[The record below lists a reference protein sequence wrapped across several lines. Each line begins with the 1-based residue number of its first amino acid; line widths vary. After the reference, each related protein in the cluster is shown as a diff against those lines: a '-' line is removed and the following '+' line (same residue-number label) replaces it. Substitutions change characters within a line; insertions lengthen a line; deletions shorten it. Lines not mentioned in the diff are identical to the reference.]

1 VPATIPRIA
10 ILTNSP
16 PRPRTA
22 DPYRDLDVVDARAPR
37 VNQATVG
44 ILSALA
50 VATGWWPILAVL
62 ALQFAIGLRFGRRYC
77 VPCLLYFE
85 VIQPRFGEGPLED
98 ARPPR
103 LANRIGFAV
112 LATASIAYTTGFV
125 VLGAAL
131 GVLVASL
138 ALLAATTGLC
148 VGCQVYRVAAQ
159 LRGIRVRPVRRI
171 EAADLGVPSFG
182 TGASVVFSHPL
193 CTDCGHLVKALGRST
208 DSVVVIDVR
217 ARPDLARK
225 YGVVLVPTLAR
236 VLQDGAVTRW
246 TVGAKA

>member
-1 VPATIPRIA
+1 MPATVPRIA
-10 ILTNSP
+10 SLTNPP
-16 PRPRTA
+16 PRLRTA

-50 VATGWWPILAVL
+50 VATGWWPILALL
-62 ALQFAIGLRFGRRYC
+62 ALQLAIGLRFGRRYC
-77 VPCLLYFE
+77 LPCVLYFE

-98 ARPPR
+98 SRPPR
-103 LANRIGFAV
+103 MANQIGFAV
-112 LATASIAYTTGFV
+112 LGAASIAYATGVV

-131 GVLVASL
+131 GLLVASL

-159 LRGIRVRPVRRI
+159 LRGIRLRPIARI
-171 EAADLGVPSFG
+171 EAADLGIASFG
-182 TGASVVFSHPL
+182 TEASVVFSHPL
-193 CTDCGHLVKALGRST
+193 CTDCRHLVKALDRSD
-208 DSVVVIDVR
+208 DSVMVIDVR

>member
-1 VPATIPRIA
+1 VRATVPSIA
-10 ILTNSP
+10 ALTNP
-16 PRPRTA
+16 QPRPRTA

-44 ILSALA
+44 ILSAVA
-50 VATGWWPILAVL
+50 VATGWWPILALL
-62 ALQFAIGLRFGRRYC
+62 ALQLGIGLRFGRRYC
-77 VPCLLYFE
+77 LPCVLYFE

-103 LANRIGFAV
+103 LANQIGFAV
-112 LATASIAYTTGFV
+112 LTASSIAYATGFV
-125 VLGAAL
+125 GLGAAL
-131 GVLVASL
+131 GLLVASL

-182 TGASVVFSHPL
+182 TGASIVFSHPL
-193 CTDCGHLVKALGRST
+193 CTDCRHLVRALDQAR